1 MDPIVEKRRE
11 FVADAARH
19 FGSRL
24 EEVFERF
31 IAAGGDLQAAGFS
44 AEDAEALQELFG
56 RLARLTE
63 GMRAKRGEPSREVF
77 PGIEMTPQVNAGKP
91 RLAGTRIFVAL
102 FYWHFSSGG
111 TFAEILRGFPH
122 LTREQI
128 ETTVRYA
135 ALLSREA
142 LRDAARK
149 AS

>member
-1 MDPIVEKRRE
+1 MDPIIEKRRE
-11 FVADAARH
+11 FVADAAQY
-19 FGSRL
+19 FGPRL
-24 EEVFERF
+24 DEVFERF
-31 IAAGGDLQAAGFS
+31 IAAGGDVEAAGFS
-44 AEDAEALQELFG
+44 PEEAEVLQELFG

-77 PGIEMTPQVNAGKP
+77 PGIEMTPEVNAGKP

-111 TFAEILRGFPH
+111 TFAEILQGFPH

-128 ETTVRYA
+128 ETAVRYGA
-135 ALLSREA
+135 ELAREA
-142 LRDAARK
+142 LHEAARK